1 MAAEPLATLI
11 GRNARRIRSDANL
24 TLDRVASE
32 VSALGHTWS
41 HSRVAAF
48 ERGDVSPTL
57 PIILVVCAALARLLG
72 KDVTLA
78 DLTVSDDPVQLTEGL
93 AAEASAVSAVLGGAS
108 AAAIA
113 PPDPFARPQDSPE
126 DRRVAAHTGRAERDL
141 ALALDVDPALLA
153 IASVQLWGKSF
164 SEERDY
170 RAGLDASPQTKG
182 RISRTLK
189 VDMATWIEEARQHDV
204 RFTEVVD

>member
-11 GRNARRIRSDANL
+11 GRNARRIRTEANL

-57 PIILVVCAALARLLG
+57 PTILVVCAALARLLG

-108 AAAIA
+108 AATIA

-126 DRRVAAHTGRAERDL
+126 DRRVEFGTGRAERELAQALGEDL
-141 ALALDVDPALLA
+141 RLVS
-153 IASVQLWGKSF
+153 IASAQLWGKSY
-164 SEERDY
+164 SEERDH
-170 RAGLDASPQTKG
+170 RAGPDASPQAKG

-189 VDMATWIEEARQHDV
+189 AELTTFLEEAHQHDV
-204 RFTEVVD
+204 QFTEVD